1 MRRRLR
7 LGTWWL
13 AAGLA
18 AFPAWSAPQDD
29 GHSGGEE
36 ARRAMAVLCDA
47 APATAAIDAS
57 LPLLE
62 QLLRE
67 PAAALARICA
77 RPPSTPAALALALQ
91 QGRMAWQLLE
101 RPFSAELT
109 EALAGLEPVAGA
121 RADEEARVWFLMLA
135 ARAAL
140 DRAARD
146 EAVPLVSEALSLW
159 LAQQAGGVERDVML
173 AQLRVLEIA
182 ASWRRQAPGWV
193 ERSEASLSEASALLQ
208 GHGLALSAL
217 MGEVLNLRTVVSHA
231 QDQLAL
237 AASYAEQEAELLR
250 QMGRGET
257 PDMLDALASLAAI
270 YGQMEQMDRSQQAL
284 EDALR
289 IIERH
294 PAANPSAQLGVFHNL
309 ASNYL
314 HHARVDEALALALRA
329 VSLAE
334 ATFGATSPRL
344 LPYRLS
350 LLNLR
355 LTQGQ
360 LGEALAVSEAIDAM
374 LGPNSASSVGLARVM
389 RARHLQSVL
398 WRRLGQPRHAAE
410 LLAPLLA
417 QSEAR
422 SDLGYWRSRLLLSH
436 AAVQMQLGQPAQA
449 YRDYDTAL
457 QALRPI
463 VGDTPSLLLEA
474 YGGRCRAAV
483 AQQSGQ
489 AACGELQQFLDQHP
503 DYDGLPPADRARAHQ
518 VLAQWQDSR
527 ADWPAG
533 LAHHLRG
540 LAAAESHAA
549 PAPLWDNLHGLA
561 RHWARRGREDL
572 ALQLGRQSLDQIEFM
587 RRDLRGKRPGQ
598 ERGFVQELSSVYRDQ
613 AAWLA
618 RSGRIAE
625 AQDVLRD
632 WSALELDEFSDGQ
645 LRVRR
650 SARWRTPEALLTLN
664 PSAAGPERGGVE
676 PALVTP
682 VGGEVW
688 SSRRLAQ
695 AQQHWRAQRE
705 SEALKLQ
712 QWQQWMQLALQAAA
726 PQAAAASSLRRK
738 PVALQRPASGVL
750 EVWSILGQER
760 LSLLMVHAGG
770 QSQIELAWPARQL
783 GQDLAELL
791 RKIEAR
797 EPVDA
802 ELRHWFN
809 RLGEPLLRAARQAKA
824 RQVEVY
830 LDGALR
836 YLPLGLLRGPDGY
849 LGQSLRLVQRLP
861 EGDARESA
869 GGAESLSAL
878 SGARLRAFGSSQA
891 VAGLPALP
899 AVVQEIC
906 ELVAGPIEGLGQ
918 SACPS
923 GAGLWRGQGWLDASF
938 TQRTLQE
945 QLQAAA
951 RNRGGSLLHLGT
963 HFTLRPGVMSR
974 SWLRLGDGQRLH
986 LAELARMPFTHT
998 QLVTLS
1004 ACSTGLGG
1012 GDDGS
1017 GAEVAGLNASLL
1029 QAGASEVLSSLW
1041 SVDDAATR
1049 RWMRAFYA
1057 ALRRHGDSARALQ
1070 SAQREFLARSAGGQ
1084 SHPFFWGAFY
1094 LARAATQR

>member
-1 MRRRLR
+1 MRLR
-7 LGTWWL
+7 LLSGGWLL
-13 AAGLA
+13 AAGLTA
-18 AFPAWSAPQDD
+18 LPAWSDPI
-29 GHSGGEE
+29 HERLGGAD
-36 ARRAMAVLCDA
+36 ARQALALLCDA
-47 APATAAIDAS
+47 APAAVEAS

-67 PAAALARICA
+67 PEQALARICA
-77 RPPSTPAALALALQ
+77 RPPSEPAALAVALQ
-91 QGRMAWQLLE
+91 QARMAWQLLE
-101 RPFSAELT
+101 RPFSDPLGRSLA
-109 EALAGLEPVAGA
+109 ALEPAAGLAVFA
-121 RADEEARVWFLMLA
+121 EARVWFLMLA

-146 EAVPLVSEALSLW
+146 EAVPLVAEALP
-159 LAQQAGGVERDVML
+159 LALALPTGGADRDVMW
-173 AQLRVLEIA
+173 AQLRVLEIT

-193 ERSEASLSEASALLQ
+193 ERSEASLSEAAALLQ
-208 GHGLALSAL
+208 GQGLAVSAL

-231 QDQLAL
+231 QDRLAV
-237 AASYAEQEAELLR
+237 AVGYAEQEAELLR
-250 QMGRGET
+250 QMGRGES

-270 YGQMEQMDRSQQAL
+270 YGQMELMDRSQQAL

-294 PAANPSAQLGVFHNL
+294 PDANPSAQLGVFHNL

-314 HHARVDEALALALRA
+314 HYARVDEALALALRA
-329 VSLAE
+329 VALAE
-334 ATFGATSPRL
+334 TTFGANSPRL
-344 LPYRLS
+344 LPYRVS

-355 LTQGQ
+355 MTQGQ

-374 LGPNSASSVGLARVM
+374 LGPDSAGTVGLARLI

-398 WRRLGQPRHAAE
+398 WQKLGQARRARE
-410 LLAPLLA
+410 LLAPLLSL
-417 QSEAR
+417 SEGR

-436 AAVQMQLGQPAQA
+436 AAVQMQLGQPGLA
-449 YRDYDTAL
+449 YRDYDAAM
-457 QALRPI
+457 QALRQI

-483 AQQSGQ
+483 AQPGATQ
-489 AACGELQQFLDQHP
+489 APLPACEELQQFLDQHP
-503 DYDGLPPADRARAHQ
+503 DYAGLPPADRARAHK
-518 VLAQWQDSR
+518 VLAQWKDSR
-527 ADWPAG
+527 SAWAAG
-533 LAHHLRG
+533 LDHHLRG

-549 PAPLWDNLHGLA
+549 PLPLWDNLHGLA
-561 RHWARRGREDL
+561 RHWAQRGREDL
-572 ALQLGRQSLDQIEFM
+572 ALQLGRQSLDQIELM
-587 RRDLRGKRPGQ
+587 RQDLRGKRPGQ

-632 WSALELDEFSDGQ
+632 WSAVELDEFSDGQ

-650 SARWRTPEALLTLN
+650 SARLRAPEALLQQS
-664 PSAAGPERGGVE
+664 PSAAGPER
-676 PALVTP
+676 
-682 VGGEVW
+682 VGAERMPSLGSAGEVL
-688 SSRRLAQ
+688 SPRRLAQ
-695 AQQHWRAQRE
+695 AQLHWRAQRE
-705 SEALKLQ
+705 NEALKLQ
-712 QWQQWMQLALQAAA
+712 QWQQWLQQALLATAPKPSSAAQRLQATA
-726 PQAAAASSLRRK
+726 K
-738 PVALQRPASGVL
+738 QRPSRGVL
-750 EVWSILGQER
+750 EVWSISGQER
-760 LSLLMVHAGG
+760 LSLLMIHAGG
-770 QSQIELAWPARQL
+770 QSQLELAWPARQL
-783 GQDLAELL
+783 GQELAELL

-802 ELRHWFN
+802 ELRHWFR
-809 RLGEPLLRAARQAKA
+809 RLGEPLLRAARRAKA
-824 RQVEVY
+824 GQVEVY

-836 YLPLGLLRGPDGY
+836 YLPLGLLRGPEGY
-849 LGQSLRLVQRLP
+849 LGQSVRLVQRLP
-861 EGDARESA
+861 EGGGGEVGA
-869 GGAESLSAL
+869 GQAGLSAL
-878 SGARLRAFGSSQA
+878 RLRAFGSSQA

-906 ELVAGPIEGLGQ
+906 ELVAGPIEGLGS
-918 SACPS
+918 SACLS
-923 GAGLWRGQGWLDASF
+923 GPGLWRGQGWLDASF
-938 TQRTLQE
+938 TQRTLQDE
-945 QLQAAA
+945 LQLAAQARA
-951 RNRGGSLLHLGT
+951 GGLLHLGT

-1049 RWMRAFYA
+1049 RWMRNFYA

-1070 SAQREFLARSAGGQ
+1070 SAQRAFLAQSGGQ
-1084 SHPFFWGAFY
+1084 SHPFYWGAFY
-1094 LARAATQR
+1094 LARANTQR

>member
-1 MRRRLR
+1 MRLR
-7 LGTWWL
+7 LASGGWLL

-18 AFPAWSAPQDD
+18 ALPAWSSAPGSQ
-29 GHSGGEE
+29 SGGE
-36 ARRAMAVLCDA
+36 AAQQALAVLCEATPA
-47 APATAAIDAS
+47 AGQAS

-67 PAAALARICA
+67 PEAALARVCGRA
-77 RPPSTPAALALALQ
+77 PTDAADLAAALQ
-91 QGRMAWQLLE
+91 QARMAWQLLE
-101 RPFSAELT
+101 RPFSAELNQT
-109 EALAGLEPVAGA
+109 LLALEPAAG
-121 RADEEARVWFLMLA
+121 RTGFEEARVWALMLA

-146 EAVPLVSEALSLW
+146 EAVPLVAEALSML
-159 LAQQAGGVERDVML
+159 LAQPMDRAGRDVML
-173 AQLRVLEIA
+173 AQLRVLEVA
-182 ASWRRQAPGWV
+182 ASWRRQTPGWV
-193 ERSEASLSEASALLQ
+193 ERSEASLSEATALLQ
-208 GHGLALSAL
+208 GQGLAVSAL

-237 AASYAEQEAELLR
+237 AVGYAEQEADLLR
-250 QMGRGET
+250 QMGRGES

-270 YGQMEQMDRSQQAL
+270 YGQMELMDRSQQAL

-294 PAANPSAQLGVFHNL
+294 PDANPSAQLGVFHNL

-314 HHARVDEALALALRA
+314 HYARVDEALALALRA
-329 VSLAE
+329 VVLAE
-334 ATFGATSPRL
+334 TTFGANSPRL
-344 LPYRLS
+344 LSYRVS

-355 LTQGQ
+355 MTQGQ

-374 LGPNSASSVGLARVM
+374 LGPDSAGTVGLARLI

-398 WRRLGQPRHAAE
+398 WQRLGQPRRARE
-410 LLAPLLA
+410 LLTPLLA
-417 QSEAR
+417 LSEGR
-422 SDLGYWRSRLLLSH
+422 SDLGYWRARLLLSH
-436 AAVQMQLGQPAQA
+436 AAAQMQLSHAVPA
-449 YRDYDTAL
+449 YRDYDAAL
-457 QALRPI
+457 QALRQI

-483 AQQSGQ
+483 ALPGSMQTPLQ
-489 AACGELQQFLDQHP
+489 ACEELQQFLALHA
-503 DYDGLPPADRARAHQ
+503 DYDGLPPADRARAHM

-527 ADWPAG
+527 SAWAAALD
-533 LAHHLRG
+533 HHLRG

-549 PAPLWDNLHGLA
+549 PAPLWGNLHGLA

-572 ALQLGRQSLDQIEFM
+572 ALQLGRRSLEQIERM
-587 RRDLRGKRPGQ
+587 RQDLRGKRPGQ
-598 ERGFVQELSSVYRDQ
+598 ERGFVQELSFVYRDQ

-618 RSGRIAE
+618 RSGRIAA

-650 SARWRTPEALLTLN
+650 SSRLRAPEALLGMD
-664 PSAAGPERGGVE
+664 PSAAGPERGGVA
-676 PALVTP
+676 PALVASA
-682 VGGEVW
+682 GGAAL

-695 AQQHWRAQRE
+695 AQQRWRAQRE
-705 SEALKLQ
+705 DEALKLQ
-712 QWQQWMQLALQAAA
+712 QWQQWIQQALQATPAKPASAA
-726 PQAAAASSLRRK
+726 LRLKPAAQ
-738 PVALQRPASGVL
+738 QRPAPGVL
-750 EVWSILGQER
+750 EVWSISGQER

-770 QSQIELAWPARQL
+770 QSQLELPWPARQL

-797 EPVDA
+797 EPVHAD
-802 ELRHWFN
+802 LRHWFN
-809 RLGEPLLRAARQAKA
+809 RLGEPLLRAARRAKA

-836 YLPLGLLRGPDGY
+836 YLPLGLLRGPQGY

-861 EGDARESA
+861 EGGA
-869 GGAESLSAL
+869 GEAGAGHAELPAL
-878 SGARLRAFGSSQA
+878 SGLRLRAFGSSQA

-906 ELVAGPIEGLGQ
+906 ELVAGPIEGLGN
-918 SACPS
+918 SACLS
-923 GAGLWRGQGWLDASF
+923 GPGLWRGQGWLDASF
-938 TQRTLQE
+938 TQRTLQDE
-945 QLQAAA
+945 LQTAA
-951 RNRGGSLLHLGT
+951 RARTAGLLHLGT

-986 LAELARMPFTHT
+986 LAELARMPFAGT

-1017 GAEVAGLNASLL
+1017 GAEVAGLNVSLL

-1049 RWMRAFYA
+1049 RWMRSFYT

-1070 SAQREFLARSAGGQ
+1070 SAQREFLARAGGAQ
-1084 SHPFFWGAFY
+1084 SHPFYWGAFY
-1094 LARAATQR
+1094 LARAASPR